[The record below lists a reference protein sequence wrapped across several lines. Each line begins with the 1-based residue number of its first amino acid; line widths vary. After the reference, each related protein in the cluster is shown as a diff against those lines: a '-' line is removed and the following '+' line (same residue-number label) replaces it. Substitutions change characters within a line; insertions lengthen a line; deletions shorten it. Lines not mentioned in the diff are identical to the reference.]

1 MELNAVEIRVLG
13 ALIEKDMSTPDYY
26 PMSVNALVNACNQKT
41 NREPVVAYDEQT
53 AMEAL
58 DGLRTKGLVVFVHE
72 SGSRVEKYRHR
83 LGEHFNF
90 TRGELAVLA
99 VLMLRGPQTMAE
111 LRERSARLHT
121 FEDSSALEY
130 TLHRMETREG
140 GALVKLMPRQ
150 PGMKEPR
157 WARLLGGEPE
167 WNADPEPVASAPAAG
182 AGLAERVENLE
193 SELRGLRAE
202 FERFREQFQ

>member
-1 MELNAVEIRVLG
+1 
-13 ALIEKDMSTPDYY
+13 
-26 PMSVNALVNACNQKT
+26 
-41 NREPVVAYDEQT
+41 
-53 AMEAL
+53 
-58 DGLRTKGLVVFVHE
+58 VVFVHE

-83 LGEHFNF
+83 LGEFFNF

-121 FEDSSALEY
+121 FEDSSAVEY

-140 GALVKLMPRQ
+140 GALVKLLPRQ
-150 PGMKEPR
+150 SGMKEPR
-157 WARLLGGEPE
+157 WAQLLGGEPE
-167 WNADPEPVASAPAAG
+167 LTADPAPIQSAPAG
-182 AGLAERVENLE
+182 VGLAERVENLE

>member
-13 ALIEKDMSTPDYY
+13 ALIEKDISTPDYY
-26 PMSVNALVNACNQKT
+26 PMSLNALVNACNQKT

-53 AMEAL
+53 AMSAL
-58 DGLRTKGLVVFVHE
+58 EGLKTKGLVVFVHE

-83 LGEHFNF
+83 LGEYFNF

-99 VLMLRGPQTMAE
+99 VMMLRGPQTMAE
-111 LRERSARLHT
+111 MRERSARLHT
-121 FEDSSALEY
+121 FEDSTAVEY
-130 TLHRMETREG
+130 TLHRMEQREG
-140 GALVKLMPRQ
+140 GALVKLLPRQ
-150 PGMKEPR
+150 AGMKEPR
-157 WARLLGGEPE
+157 WAQLLGGEPE
-167 WNADPEPVASAPAAG
+167 WSAEPAPVQTPAAG

-193 SELRGLRAE
+193 AELRGLRAE